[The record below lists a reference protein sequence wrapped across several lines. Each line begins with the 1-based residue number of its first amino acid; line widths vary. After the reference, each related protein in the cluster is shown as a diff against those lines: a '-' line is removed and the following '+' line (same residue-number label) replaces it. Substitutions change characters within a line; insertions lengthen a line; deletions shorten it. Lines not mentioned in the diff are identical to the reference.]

1 MLLTVILCIAL
12 IIAADNAGILRST
25 VGVGATV
32 AILIAMLLPF
42 VPGYQALIADGLGWA
57 MLTIVWGAATL
68 GYRQLFRAQP
78 INVGRWAA
86 LWQLGWLRIGFVM
99 EVEPC

>member
-1 MLLTVILCIAL
+1 MLLTIILCIAL
-12 IIAADNAGILRST
+12 IIAADNSGILRST

-32 AILIAMLLPF
+32 AILITMLLPF
-42 VPGYQALIADGLGWA
+42 VPGYHTLIADGLGWA
-57 MLTIVWGAATL
+57 MLGIVWFTATL
-68 GYRQLFRAQP
+68 GYRQLFRTQP

>member
-1 MLLTVILCIAL
+1 MLLTIVLCIAL
-12 IIAADNAGILRST
+12 IIAADNSGILRST
-25 VGVGATV
+25 VGVGAAV

-42 VPGYQALIADGLGWA
+42 VPGYQVLIADALGWF
-57 MLTIVWGAATL
+57 MLGMVWLAATL

-86 LWQLGWLRIGFVM
+86 LWQLGWLRVGFVM